1 VVALK
6 KFSFLALQVYPE
18 NSDCLY
24 RAYLEATCRPHWY
37 LIMNFWQETDDRVRL
52 RMNVFPD
59 EIPPVIYT
67 PVNDEANKIELPCPA
82 RVKRLE
88 S

>member
-1 VVALK
+1 
-6 KFSFLALQVYPE
+6 
-18 NSDCLY
+18 
-24 RAYLEATCRPHWY
+24 
-37 LIMNFWQETDDRVRL
+37 MNFWQETDDRVRL